1 MIKLYILLLSFFH
14 INFTGNFQNTLTI
27 EKNIFIENQDISTSS
42 VEFNGV
48 VNINTNDTMQSTFSV
63 ENTEQSTSIYFN
75 GINLIS
81 DIFQLGLDNNNQ
93 LVAIYKKNQTLSEK
107 KDQFDTL
114 STNFIVPFMPLEEK
128 QTITINNSPQKGDT
142 YFGKETDEGEKNII
156 FLTQNLFFNTNNI
169 TATKNGKLI
178 TLQSNI
184 SADTINSQT
193 IILTNNISLT
203 SKIKTKNLVSDALLN
218 NQSLALFT
226 NRLEISSINCPLTKI
241 STIKITALPIQTNIP
256 TGQSINGFIT
266 IDQENKL
273 GITKELFYINSVNT
287 LNCSNT
293 NVDNS
298 EINFT
303 ILNSLSNNSS
313 KSIQTQNIALKNINV
328 NSINLNNYIVTI
340 PNNTIETNTDIS
352 LAINN
357 KIQIDTMEVDFFVEV
372 DFSWSSSQKLYLP
385 KNIFI
390 PNIPIVV
397 PSNEEFLVL
406 DINNEGIWGHVPR
419 NSIENIE
426 NIEDFTLSKKEFL
439 SSIKPIIAETKDKKL
454 ITTMCKN
461 KIGNSPICSLII
473 DCDEQGEALY
483 YDNEGIMAI
492 AASQLET
499 IEKEKLTYEEEIEK
513 LKISFAELIFE

>member
-1 MIKLYILLLSFFH
+1 MIKLYVVLLSFFH
-14 INFTGNFQNTLTI
+14 INFTGNFENTLTI
-27 EKNIFIENQDISTSS
+27 EKNIFIENQDISASS
-42 VEFNGV
+42 IEFNGMI
-48 VNINTNDTMQSTFSV
+48 NINTNDTMESTFSV

-81 DIFQLGLDNNNQ
+81 DIFQLGLNNNNQ
-93 LVAIYKKNQTLSEK
+93 LVAIYKKNQTLTEK

-114 STNFIVPFMPLEEK
+114 STNFIVPLMPLQEK
-128 QTITINNSPQKGDT
+128 QTISINNSPQKGDT

-169 TATKNGKLI
+169 TAIKNGKLI

-184 SADTINSQT
+184 SADNINSQT

-203 SKIKTKNLVSDALLN
+203 SNITTKNLLSDTLLN
-218 NQSLALFT
+218 NQSLGLST
-226 NRLEISSINCPLTKI
+226 NKLEIFSINSPLTEI
-241 STIKITALPIQTNIP
+241 STIKTTAMPFPANVP
-256 TGQSINGFIT
+256 AGERDNSINGFLV
-266 IDQENKL
+266 IDKENRL
-273 GITKELFYINSVNT
+273 GISNRLFYINSLSTN
-287 LNCSNT
+287 NCSNT
-293 NVDNS
+293 NTDNS
-298 EINFT
+298 NINFT

-313 KSIQTQNIALKNINV
+313 KSINTENIELKNINID
-328 NSINLNNYIVTI
+328 SINLNNYIVTI
-340 PNNTIETNTDIS
+340 PNNTIETEKNIS
-352 LAINN
+352 LAVNN
-357 KIQIDTMEVDFFVEV
+357 KIQIDIMEVDYF
-372 DFSWSSSQKLYLP
+372 WTNSQKLYLP

-439 SSIKPIIAETKDKKL
+439 SSIEPIIAETKDKKL

-492 AASQLET
+492 AASQIET
-499 IEKEKLTYEEEIEK
+499 IKKEILNYNEQMEK
-513 LKISFAELIFE
+513 LKIDFSELISK